1 MSRNIFLM
9 SMVSGFTNGSEWFTI
24 AGTLG
29 AGTFKASLGHCKKK
43 RVNLKKGKEK
53 KGEKSRRSCRARSYL
68 YKSKSRNG
76 TSMEKK
82 FFLLVTLFFRRLFK
96 SIISKNKLFFYWCKK
111 KILSKMDIFLF

>member
-1 MSRNIFLM
+1 MNTFNSKKKKGTHTLTDSHVSRNIFLM

-53 KGEKSRRSCRARSYL
+53 KGEKSRGSCRARSYL

-76 TSMEKK
+76 TSVVSMIN
-82 FFLLVTLFFRRLFK
+82 
-96 SIISKNKLFFYWCKK
+96 IIEYL
-111 KILSKMDIFLF
+111 IE

>member
-1 MSRNIFLM
+1 MI
-9 SMVSGFTNGSEWFTI
+9 MVGGFTDRSEWFTI

-43 RVNLKKGKEK
+43 KRVNLKKGKEK
-53 KGEKSRRSCRARSYL
+53 KGEKSRGSCRARSYL
-68 YKSKSRNG
+68 YKSESRHG

-82 FFLLVTLFFRRLFK
+82 FFLLVTLSFRRLFK

-111 KILSKMDIFLF
+111 KKFFRKWTFFFSRLL